1 MKKFLLS
8 LFLLISLAVT
18 AAAAG
23 TDIIN
28 YSFLSGGKTT
38 DKIAYAPALTTGTA
52 TSGAQYYGKVLYKTS
67 GSSKYIQFNCGGSG
81 SDLVTIKSG
90 GIAKSVKI
98 TWSTAQTTSTGNKVN
113 VYGRKTAYSSTS
125 DSKGVGTLIATAT
138 KGSNASETLDLSS
151 QPYEFIAINAPKA
164 TYIESIE
171 IEWVAAEKDEVPVT
185 SDDVV
190 VTYNPN
196 SPTLDLSNNLPAE
209 ILETATLTFTGAEK
223 YINREGIIIAS
234 NADAAGDQTVNV
246 AWTETATYKA
256 NNHDF
261 TFLIDKAEPALAYS
275 AETATATMGE
285 TAELPT
291 LSNPYN
297 LKLRYSSSNRAV
309 ADIDDNTGAV
319 TVVAPGTATIDAFFD
334 GNELFKAGSATYTLT
349 VQEAGLPAT
358 PEFSFTD
365 KGTYKIDQKLS
376 ITTATE
382 DAEIFYSLDGE
393 NYIKYEGEISF
404 DKAGAYT
411 VWAYAKNA
419 KGQSTTAKITFTIE
433 LLKHAFSFA
442 EAEEQMVAR
451 DRYFKTPALVGAE
464 GVNVVYDYTYD
475 PGVLTAIPGKT
486 NEYFITGAGD
496 VLVTATAAADATHEA
511 YNTKTTVAIVPE
523 KIVGEA
529 ETQIEISFT
538 NPSEFGFPITD
549 DSGAKAYVLNNGD
562 NINRTISK
570 DDVTLS
576 FAKNNAGTN
585 TRIVESGYL
594 CIYRQS
600 STATNGNGGSV
611 TISAKDI
618 TKIEMTVKNTS
629 YTTYSVSTGS
639 LSAISADKVYTW
651 SPNVGETAQSV
662 EIKNIGKYN
671 PQITSIK
678 VYRTAVT
685 EVEGTTATFD
695 MAFSAKEYE
704 LEEGDLMPNVVLPD
718 DFTGEVKYLVN
729 GEPKNVGYRFPASEE
744 AYEIIAYTEGDAKR
758 LPAVDKTIVYAY
770 GYELA
775 DVLAIHYS
783 TENTP
788 VHYSTVAYS
797 APKTIDGDV
806 HRYEFTDIDVKG
818 YDGVD
823 GKTYGHVFFSFTPA
837 PGEAPAL
844 APRREAAEG
853 DWASFNANTDI
864 YSAATHLTEAGENTP
879 LVRHRAGTLGDAM
892 PAVFRVQSSAETGQ
906 MYNFTVNLDKNG
918 TSSVTAV
925 QSQTQTGVESVGV
938 DADGEAEY
946 YTLQGVR
953 VAKPAAGIY
962 LRRQGGTVSKVL
974 VK

>member
-38 DKIAYAPALTTGTA
+38 DKTAYAPALTTGTA

-113 VYGRKTAYSSTS
+113 VYGLKTAYSSTS
-125 DSKGVGTLIATAT
+125 DSKGEGTLIATAT
-138 KGSNASETLDLSS
+138 KGRNASETLDLSS

-285 TAELPT
+285 AAELPA

-297 LKLRYSSSNRAV
+297 LKVEYTSLYEEV
-309 ADIDDNTGAV
+309 ATVGADGV
-319 TVVAPGTATIDAFFD
+319 VELVAPGETIIEAAFS
-334 GNELFKAGSATYTLT
+334 GNELFNQGAAEYTLT

-365 KGTYKIDQKLS
+365 EGTYKIDQKLA

-382 DAEIFYSLDGE
+382 DAEIYYSFDGD

-411 VWAYAKNA
+411 VFAYAKNA
-419 KGQSTTAKITFTIE
+419 KGQSTTAEILFTIE
-433 LLKHAFSFA
+433 MYTYDYAFGEVA
-442 EAEEQMVAR
+442 EQMVGR
-451 DRYFKTPALVGAE
+451 DRYFTMPALVGAE
-464 GVNVVYDYTYD
+464 GVAVKYDVLPD
-475 PGVLTAIPGKT
+475 DGVLLAVPGEEGK
-486 NEYFITGAGD
+486 YFITGAGD
-496 VLVTATAAADATHEA
+496 VMVTAEIAGNANYDDFTAE
-511 YNTKTTVAIVPE
+511 TTVKVVP
-523 KIVGEA
+523 
-529 ETQIEISFT
+529 Q
-538 NPSEFGFPITD
+538 
-549 DSGAKAYVLNNGD
+549 
-562 NINRTISK
+562 
-570 DDVTLS
+570 
-576 FAKNNAGTN
+576 
-585 TRIVESGYL
+585 
-594 CIYRQS
+594 
-600 STATNGNGGSV
+600 
-611 TISAKDI
+611 I
-618 TKIEMTVKNTS
+618 TKIETANIFDYQNYKSIGLSDPTDGQYIYIADNEEIKVGNVVMTTVQGSGTTPSRIVVNNDASKTYFAIYRPTTTNGKGGSMTFTASDIVKIEITFLSYPNVVVAETEGTFTDAVDNVRVWTPKEGS
-629 YTTYSVSTGS
+629 VNSATFYTTYSG
-639 LSAISADKVYTW
+639 DKNQKWNPQIAKVVVYTM
-651 SPNVGETAQSV
+651 SEGGETAQ
-662 EIKNIGKYN
+662 
-671 PQITSIK
+671 P
-678 VYRTAVT
+678 
-685 EVEGTTATFD
+685 FD
-695 MAFSAKEYE
+695 MAFSAEMYD

-744 AYEIIAYTEGDAKR
+744 AYEIVAYTEGDAKR